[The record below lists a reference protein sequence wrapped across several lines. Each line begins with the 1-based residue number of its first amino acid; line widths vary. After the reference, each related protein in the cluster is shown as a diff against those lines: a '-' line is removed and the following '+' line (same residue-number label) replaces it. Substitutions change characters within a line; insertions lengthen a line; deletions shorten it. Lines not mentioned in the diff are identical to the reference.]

1 MSIREEKNIAN
12 SGSALGEAIGAAVEK
27 EVNRILDPIARDNN
41 CTYITAGPPHPRTAK
56 PTQLLVA
63 DAFGN
68 DYRIDSLIVNQN
80 EQPLVLI
87 ESKYIRYTKHNRDK
101 GSWVCTAHSSLRRTY
116 PTIRM
121 SIAVIVGS
129 WSESSKELMKSF
141 GVTLFEVGFQK
152 VVNTL
157 SQYNVDISWE
167 EKEKERAKAAWESWR
182 RLEDDQYDQIAKTLL
197 TDVEPDL
204 RNSLKISLDTTISR
218 TITEFELSMRTN
230 IGEQRRFTF
239 SCRDEVSE
247 FLNKMDDKALLENE
261 DGPTI
266 RRPEKKQSKRQS
278 NKQQSKKEIATIQP
292 LWEQE

>member
-1 MSIREEKNIAN
+1 LSIREEKNIAN
-12 SGSALGEAIGAAVEK
+12 SGSALGEAIGAAVER
-27 EVNRILDPIARDNN
+27 EVNRILDPIAKDNS
-41 CTYITAGPPHPRTAK
+41 CIYITAGPPHPRTAK

-101 GSWVCTAHSSLRRTY
+101 GSWVGLAHSSLRRTF

-129 WSESSKELMKSF
+129 WSEPSKKMMESF
-141 GVTLFEVGFQK
+141 GVTLFEVNFQK

-157 SQYNVDISWE
+157 AQYDVDISWE
-167 EKEKERAKAAWESWR
+167 EKEKERAKVAWESWR
-182 RLEDDQYDQIAKTLL
+182 RLEDDQYNQIAKTLL
-197 TDVEPDL
+197 TDVELPL
-204 RNSLKISLDTTISR
+204 RDSLKIALDTTLPR

-239 SCRDEVSE
+239 SSRDEVSK
-247 FLNKMDDKALLENE
+247 FLNEMDDKALLENE
-261 DGPTI
+261 NGPTI
-266 RRPEKKQSKRQS
+266 RRTEKKQTKEQPKKHRA
-278 NKQQSKKEIATIQP
+278 KKEISTIQS